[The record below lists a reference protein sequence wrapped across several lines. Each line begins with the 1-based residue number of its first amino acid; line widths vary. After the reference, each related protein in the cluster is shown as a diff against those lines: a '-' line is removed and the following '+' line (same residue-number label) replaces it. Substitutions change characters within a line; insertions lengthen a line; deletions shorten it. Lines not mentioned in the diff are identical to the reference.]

1 VARPDLLSLQRP
13 LRRWAGAALAAALLV
28 LTLAALWGNWSQYT
42 IMQSVSA
49 ESARTDAYQI
59 AAYLSMRQEA
69 LVQGVLSEPDGEE
82 REAVADVTDELRA
95 AVQNLVAIDPDQGAR
110 NARIVQDMTALER
123 VTATYVAALDRGD
136 EVAAQQILEDD
147 LELVC
152 EQIRA
157 DLLTARDVQLTEYA
171 ASLDRAERDSGLLV
185 LGTALTMLLSVGF
198 LTVLGLRERTHRRA
212 IERMAIHDALTG
224 LPNRTAFQERTERAL
239 AAARADCGTATV
251 LMLDLDGFKEVNDNF
266 GHHAGD
272 ALLVQ
277 VAHRLRRAVR
287 GGDTVSRL
295 GGDEFAVLLAGADAE
310 LGEVVAERITESFNE
325 PFVVDGIALD
335 IEVSIGIV
343 TTGGEADTATVM
355 QSADTAMYAAKQ
367 HRLGFTRFD
376 PEQAHQTASRLSLL
390 GDLRRALDT
399 DGEIELHY
407 QPKIAIDTGAVIG
420 AEALARWRHPV
431 RGVVAPFDFIPVLEG
446 TSLIHRFTARVLHLA
461 LTQARQWID
470 EGHRIPVAVNVSTRC
485 LLDVSFPDTVTK
497 ALNQT
502 GLPGDMLCIEITE
515 STVMANPELAI
526 SVLRRIRELG
536 VRTAIDDFGTGYSSM
551 AYLKILPVDE
561 IKVDRSF
568 VKDMAVDHNNYVLVE
583 STVDLGHN
591 LGLAVVAEG
600 VEDEPTVAAL
610 QDLGCD
616 TAQGYHYAKPLPA
629 EHFNDYLA
637 RQSVPR

>member
-1 VARPDLLSLQRP
+1 MRRP
-13 LRRWAGAALAAALLV
+13 LSRWAGVSLAVALLA
-28 LTLAALWGNWSQYT
+28 LTLAALVGNWSQYRL
-42 IMQSVSA
+42 MKSVA
-49 ESARTDAYQI
+49 DQSARTDAYQQ

-69 LVQGVLSEPDGEE
+69 LVQAVLNEPGGEE
-82 REAVADVTDELRA
+82 RETIEAATGELHTA
-95 AVQNLVAIDPDQGAR
+95 LDDLVDADPDQLR
-110 NARIVQDMTALER
+110 SNAEMTLDMDALQA
-123 VTATYVAALDRGD
+123 VTARYVAALDGD
-136 EVAAQQILEDD
+136 DDEAAERILETE
-147 LELVC
+147 LEPVSA
-152 EQIRA
+152 QMRA
-157 DLLTARDVQLTEYA
+157 DLLVARDKQLDQYA
-171 ASLDRAERDSGLLV
+171 DSLDRAQRDSGLLV
-185 LGTALTMLLSVGF
+185 LGTVLTMLLSVGF
-198 LTVLGLRERTHRRA
+198 MAALSLRERSHRRA

-224 LPNRTAFQERTERAL
+224 LPNRTAFQERTQRAL
-239 AAARADCGTATV
+239 DAARSGAGGATV

-277 VAHRLRRAVR
+277 VAHRLRSALR
-287 GGDTVSRL
+287 GGDIVARL
-295 GGDEFAVLLAGADAE
+295 GGDEFAVLIADADPA
-310 LGEVVAERITESFNE
+310 LGEVVAGRITRAINE
-325 PFVVDGIALD
+325 PFVVDGISLD

-343 TTGGEADTATVM
+343 TAGGEADTATIM

-431 RGVVAPFDFIPVLEG
+431 RGPIGPFEFIPVLEG
-446 TSLIHRFTARVLHLA
+446 TSLIHRFTARVLDLA
-461 LTQARQWID
+461 LTQARHWVD
-470 EGHRIPVAVNVSTRC
+470 DGHRIPVAVNVSTRC
-485 LLDVSFPDTVTK
+485 LLDASFPETVTD
-497 ALNQT
+497 ALARA

-526 SVLRRIRELG
+526 EVLRRIRALG

-568 VKDMAVDHNNYVLVE
+568 VKDMATDHNNYVLVE

-629 EHFNDYLA
+629 ESFTDYLA
-637 RQSVPR
+637 RRSVRR